1 LPSFPASPKP
11 VSTLIATLGS
21 EAQVVTLTL
30 DHLRESGE
38 RVERVVV
45 VHTAAP
51 AGPVAEAMPRVRAE
65 FESGYYA
72 PAIELQTLQLNSAAG
87 PLTDVDTA
95 DGSAVAFK
103 AIYQAV
109 RAEKL
114 AERRV
119 HLSIA
124 GGRKT
129 MSVFGLAAA
138 QMLFDQSD
146 RLWHLVSYGRL
157 LDEKRMH
164 AQPGDDLSLVE
175 IPVILWSAVSP
186 VLTDLREVDDPFV
199 AVERQR
205 NLKVQEA
212 IDEARA
218 FVLGALSPAEKL
230 AIDLLVREGLTDP
243 QIAERLNLS
252 KRTIE
257 KQTGEA
263 RAKAAVHWG
272 LESVSRTLLV
282 KLLSVYYAV
291 TDDNG

>member
-1 LPSFPASPKP
+1 
-11 VSTLIATLGS
+11 
-21 EAQVVTLTL
+21 
-30 DHLRESGE
+30 
-38 RVERVVV
+38 
-45 VHTAAP
+45 
-51 AGPVAEAMPRVRAE
+51 MPRVRAE